1 MDGGES
7 HKSASAQVMLQI
19 QDLNDNDPVF
29 DPKIYE
35 AVIGEDATP
44 GTPLL
49 TVTASDRDEN
59 PRINYQLINGN
70 VRNRF
75 SITSQ
80 NGQGLLSVA
89 QPLDYKQVITRL
101 LLIYNCGNNK
111 RLSN

>member
-1 MDGGES
+1 MNQVLAVDGGES

-19 QDLNDNDPVF
+19 QDLNDNDPIF

-49 TVTASDRDEN
+49 TVTATDRDEN

-89 QPLDYKQVITRL
+89 QPLDYKQVTI
-101 LLIYNCGNNK
+101 G
-111 RLSN
+111 